1 LLRYARNDGGVA
13 TAPHYQQ
20 EIPAFTGMTVIRSG
34 HARPVISDQKRK
46 AVPT

>member
-1 LLRYARNDGGVA
+1 MTGDNVSISRSVLLLRALARRSQPLLRDVW
-13 TAPHYQQ
+13 
-20 EIPAFTGMTVIRSG
+20 SG